1 MERLESLSDPALCL
15 QELVTGVTT
24 TQSANSNSDLHG
36 GAGGGGGGAGGGGGS
51 NNNNSG
57 GSVVPHHLHDS
68 VSSAVSVTASAI
80 SGIMSGT
87 SASVLGHHHLSNHDP
102 SPHHHH
108 HHHHSVVPHTPSLHH
123 EPLEKLKLWAETGD
137 FRDAHSGMAGSTGMD
152 HPQLPFSTTAVRS
165 RTRDR
170 KASRSLTDTI
180 KTEAGV
186 GVETPEADDGK
197 NDKKTKR
204 QRRQRTHFT
213 SQQLQELEATFARN
227 RYPDMSTREEI
238 AMWTSLTEARV
249 RVWFKNRRAKWRK
262 RERNAMNAMNAAA
275 EFKSGFGTQ
284 FNTLMPTISDDSFYS
299 SYPYNNWATKVPSP
313 LGTKPFW
320 PVVPSNHHQSPVNC
334 FNAATS
340 VAAASM
346 TGAASSMLPGAMGT
360 GLTSTPGGVAAAQ
373 PCPYTTPANPYS
385 MYHHRTA
392 TEPCSAMTSS
402 IASLRLKAKQHT
414 GFVGYS
420 SVSPVRSGS
429 AGLSACQYATGN
441 GIGVGE
447 RPG

>member
-1 MERLESLSDPALCL
+1 MDRIEQLSDPALCL

-24 TQSANSNSDLHG
+24 SSANSDHLHG
-36 GAGGGGGGAGGGGGS
+36 
-51 NNNNSG
+51 
-57 GSVVPHHLHDS
+57 VHHLHDS
-68 VSSAVSVTASAI
+68 VSSAVSVSSAI
-80 SGIMSGT
+80 SGIMSGG
-87 SASVLGHHHLSNHDP
+87 SAVLGHHVTSHD
-102 SPHHHH
+102 SGHHHG
-108 HHHHSVVPHTPSLHH
+108 VVPHTPSLHH

-137 FRDAHSGMAGSTGMD
+137 FRDAHSTGSMTPSSSTNMD
-152 HPQLPFSTTAVRS
+152 HPQLPFPATVRS

-170 KASRSLTDTI
+170 KGSRSLSDSI

-186 GVETPEADDGK
+186 GVDTPESEDGK

-238 AMWTSLTEARV
+238 AMWTNLTEARV

-275 EFKSGFGTQ
+275 DFKTGFSTQ
-284 FNTLMPTISDDSFYS
+284 FNGLMPTISDDSFYS
-299 SYPYNNWATKVPSP
+299 YSTYNNWAAKVPSP
-313 LGTKPFW
+313 LSTKPFW

-334 FNAATS
+334 FNSATS

-346 TGAASSMLPGAMGT
+346 GGAASSMLPGAMGT
-360 GLTSTPGGVAAAQ
+360 GLTSTPGAVSAQ

-385 MYHHRTA
+385 MYHHRSA
-392 TEPCSAMTSS
+392 AEPCTAMSSS

-420 SVSPVRSGS
+420 SVSPVRSSS
-429 AGLSACQYATGN
+429 AGLQACQYAGS

>member
-1 MERLESLSDPALCL
+1 MERMESLSDPALCL
-15 QELVTGVTT
+15 QDLVTGVTT
-24 TQSANSNSDLHG
+24 SSANSDMHG
-36 GAGGGGGGAGGGGGS
+36 
-51 NNNNSG
+51 
-57 GSVVPHHLHDS
+57 VHHLHDS
-68 VSSAVSVTASAI
+68 VSSAVSVSSAI
-80 SGIMSGT
+80 TGIMSGA
-87 SASVLGHHHLSNHDP
+87 SASVLGHHVTSHEP
-102 SPHHHH
+102 PHHHG
-108 HHHHSVVPHTPSLHH
+108 VVPHTPSLHH
-123 EPLEKLKLWAETGD
+123 EPLEKLKRVWAETGD
-137 FRDAHSGMAGSTGMD
+137 FRDAHSGMSGSTMD
-152 HPQLPFSTTAVRS
+152 HPQLPFPTAARNS

-170 KASRSLTDTI
+170 KGSRSLSDPI
-180 KTEAGV
+180 KTESGV
-186 GVETPEADDGK
+186 GVDSTDGDDGK

-238 AMWTSLTEARV
+238 AMWTNLTEARV

-275 EFKSGFGTQ
+275 EFKTGFGTQ
-284 FNTLMPTISDDSFYS
+284 FNGLMPTFGDTDTLYS
-299 SYPYNNWATKVPSP
+299 SYSYNNWATKVPSP

-320 PVVPSNHHQSPVNC
+320 SVVPPNHHQSPVNC

-346 TGAASSMLPGAMGT
+346 SGAAGTMLPGGMSS
-360 GLTSTPGGVAAAQ
+360 GLTSTPTAVAPQ

-385 MYHHRTA
+385 MYHHRAA
-392 TEPCSAMTSS
+392 TEPCSAMSSS

-420 SVSPVRSGS
+420 SVSPVRSSS
-429 AGLSACQYATGN
+429 AGLSACQYAGS